1 MTDPDSRPERAGPPQ
16 ILPEESVLELEDYL
30 AMQTALADET
40 QFRLLY
46 ALTEEGSADSS
57 ELAEL
62 LDVDED
68 CVQSSLGEL
77 VAVGLA
83 QNWIRNEPDT
93 DGVYSSY
100 RASSL
105 GEGLLEDGI
114 GELLDGEWDARDRY
128 A

>member
-1 MTDPDSRPERAGPPQ
+1 MTDSDFRPERASPDR
-16 ILPEESVLELEDYL
+16 ILPEESVLELEHYL
-30 AMQTALADET
+30 DMQAALADET

-57 ELAEL
+57 DLAEL

-68 CVQSSLGEL
+68 SVQSSLEEL

-93 DGVYSSY
+93 DGVYSYY

-114 GELLDGEWDARDRY
+114 GELLDGEWDALDRY
-128 A
+128 S

>member
-1 MTDPDSRPERAGPPQ
+1 MTDPDSRPERAGPPR

-46 ALTEEGSADSS
+46 ALTEEGRADSS

-68 CVQSSLGEL
+68 CVQSSLEEL

>member
-1 MTDPDSRPERAGPPQ
+1 MTELDSRPERADPTR

-30 AMQTALADET
+30 AMQAALADET

-46 ALTEEGSADSS
+46 ALTDEGRADSS

-62 LDVDED
+62 LDVGED
-68 CVQSSLGEL
+68 RVQSSLEEL

-83 QNWIRNEPDT
+83 QNWIRNEPET
-93 DGVYSSY
+93 DGVYSYY
-100 RASSL
+100 RPSSL

-114 GELLDGEWDARDRY
+114 GELLDGEWDALDRY

>member
-1 MTDPDSRPERAGPPQ
+1 MTELDSRPERAGPIR
-16 ILPEESVLELEDYL
+16 ILPDESVLELEHYL
-30 AMQTALADET
+30 DMQAALADET

-46 ALTEEGSADSS
+46 ELTDEGSADSS

-68 CVQSSLGEL
+68 RVQSGLEEL

-83 QNWIRNEPDT
+83 QNWIRNEPET
-93 DGVYSSY
+93 DGVYSYY

-114 GELLDGEWDARDRY
+114 GELLDGEWDALDRY
-128 A
+128 S